1 MALRPFKIWVNIM
14 KHINEIELR
23 EYVAGKL
30 NALGNEKV
38 REHLE
43 ACKECSVRWRKAVEL
58 WKSLGQ
64 WSVDTAGHDVAGR
77 ITAIAER
84 EQRQSEKTHILPIG
98 FLPVVL
104 RIAASII
111 IAVGVGHKLGNYSVT
126 GNVPAEPAS
135 QNSPEY
141 LAALSLEWSS
151 ELAWFI
157 LEDDSPNTGDEQ

>member
-1 MALRPFKIWVNIM
+1 M
-14 KHINEIELR
+14 KHVNEIELI

-43 ACKECSVRWRKAVEL
+43 ACKECSVRWRKEVEV
-58 WKSLGQ
+58 WNTLGQ

-77 ITAIAER
+77 ITALAEEAER
-84 EQRQSEKTHILPIG
+84 EQKQGEKTHVLRVG
-98 FLPVVL
+98 LLPVVL
-104 RIAASII
+104 RVAASII
-111 IAVGVGHKLGNYSVT
+111 IAVGVGHKLGKYSVT
-126 GNVPAEPAS
+126 GNAPRDPAS
-135 QNSPEY
+135 QNRPEY

-157 LEDDSPNTGDEQ
+157 LEDDSPDMGEER